1 MRVVNHNPG
10 ANEDAEH
17 WHVALTLLDWRRR
30 DLAEKLGLARGTVYD
45 WGDTAPRYA
54 LAYLELALM
63 LKQCG
68 DKVDLRI

>member
-1 MRVVNHNPG
+1 MKVVNHTPR
-10 ANEDAEH
+10 ANENVVH
-17 WHVALTLLDWRRR
+17 WHWALTLLNWRRR

-45 WGDTAPRYA
+45 WGGAAPRYA

-68 DKVDLRI
+68 DMVR